1 MTALKCFRATGAPFQ
16 REGLRECNFL
26 CAMPR
31 LRHLELV
38 LKTEGGKKGH
48 LEEVGKWMGQLT
60 ELTYLR
66 LGLMCVM
73 ADAAGEFAQHLTS
86 LCSLNCLDLHLNLN
100 EVFPDAKDAYNR
112 AAEESKILFA
122 VYSEVAGTSVP
133 ASDLLEATARVKSG
147 AKGKERKKGGKR
159 MQTQMHA

>member
-1 MTALKCFRATGAPFQ
+1 
-16 REGLRECNFL
+16 
-26 CAMPR
+26 
-31 LRHLELV
+31 
-38 LKTEGGKKGH
+38 
-48 LEEVGKWMGQLT
+48 
-60 ELTYLR
+60 
-66 LGLMCVM
+66 MCVM